1 MTLTAIKL
9 RPQQKD
15 ALDCMKD
22 NNKVRVI
29 AATSAGKSYIIFF
42 DIQQK
47 MQQNED
53 ALFIIVSSR
62 VLLLQQLEKE
72 YTKLIDNTH
81 IVHMH
86 SGESNSRKITNYLEF
101 AYWAEVTKGPKVV
114 FVTYHSLKKIV
125 KSEVNI
131 EALYLDECHNSVKRH
146 FFEDAKAIEPYCKNL
161 YSFTAAPKYHADPTK
176 NGNNNTQVYGD
187 VVYNV
192 NTLEL
197 INNGSILSPRAIPM
211 HIPAIRDKKQNP
223 HERDYYTLMDYI
235 YNNDNTDRVLITCPS
250 SRALMDLICL
260 TDFMQ
265 DLNDNG
271 YDVFHITS
279 KYGAF
284 HNKTKINRS
293 EFLNK
298 MEEYGRENKKFIV
311 LHYSILTE
319 GWSNNS
325 IQASILM
332 RQQQL
337 GCTVQNIGRTLR
349 IGHSDLDRIQKGELV
364 PGDYDN
370 YDKPFGNIVI
380 PVYENVGA
388 KIEQQVDFVI
398 DEVFC
403 KGNYVH
409 DLIKEKK

>member
-1 MTLTAIKL
+1 MSLTNIKL
-9 RPQQKD
+9 RPQQGE
-15 ALDCMKD
+15 ALEYMKY

-42 DIQQK
+42 DIHNK
-47 MQQNED
+47 MQENED
-53 ALFIIVSSR
+53 SLFIIVSSR
-62 VLLLQQLEKE
+62 ILLLQQLEKE
-72 YTKLIDNTH
+72 YSNLVDNTH

-86 SGESNSRKITNYLEF
+86 SGESNSRKITDLLEF

-131 EALYLDECHNSVKRH
+131 DAIYFDECHNGAKKN
-146 FFEDAKAIEPYCKNL
+146 FFEDTKAIEPYCKNL
-161 YSFTAAPKYHADPTK
+161 YSFTAAPKYHEDPTK
-176 NGNNNTQVYGD
+176 NGNNNIQVYGD

-192 NTLEL
+192 NTLDL
-197 INNGSILSPRAIPM
+197 INNGSILSPKAIPM
-211 HIPAIRDKKQNP
+211 HIPAIRDKKQNA
-223 HERDYYTLMDYI
+223 HERDYYTLMDYL

-250 SRALMDLICL
+250 SRSLMDLICL

-279 KYGAF
+279 KYGCF
-284 HNKTKINRS
+284 HNKTRIKRS
-293 EFLNK
+293 EFLTRLD
-298 MEEYGRENKKFIV
+298 EYGKENKKFVV

-337 GCTVQNIGRTLR
+337 GSTVQNIGRTLR
-349 IGHSDLDRIQKGELV
+349 IGHSDLERIQKGELL

-370 YDKPFGNIVI
+370 YEKPHGNIVI

-398 DEVFC
+398 EEVFL